1 MEFIIQYSPLII
13 ALIAFLSQYKIFIT
27 PEQLEKKHREI
38 IETVESRFASTQ
50 CVSALK
56 EQISDMKSKVD
67 KIYDFII
74 SKS

>member
-1 MEFIIQYSPLII
+1 MDYLVQYAPLII

-38 IETVESRFASTQ
+38 IENVETRFASNQ

-74 SKS
+74 TK